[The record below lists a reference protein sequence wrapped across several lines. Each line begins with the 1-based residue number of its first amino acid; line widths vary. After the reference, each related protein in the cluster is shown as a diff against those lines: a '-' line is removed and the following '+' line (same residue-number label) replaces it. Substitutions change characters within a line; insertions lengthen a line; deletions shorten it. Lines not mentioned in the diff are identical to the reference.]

1 MGFMAMENISPTRIS
16 LIKTKKTLKTA
27 KTGCE
32 VLEHKRD
39 ILLREL
45 RNSIYNAE
53 QIRKTLI
60 EILTAAYQ
68 SLREANIAKGTETIS
83 DVALGSSFSA
93 NYLVDTKSIMGVAVP
108 TVKFQNEKNVK
119 PEYGFAN
126 TNADLDKAFQLFY
139 KALKLIGDLAAAEGT
154 TYQLANDI
162 NKTQRRVNALNY
174 VLIPKY
180 RDAVTWIELVL
191 EEKEREEFI
200 RTKRIKNMIQNK

>member
-1 MGFMAMENISPTRIS
+1 MSTENISPTRIS

-39 ILLREL
+39 ILIREL
-45 RNSIYNAE
+45 RDSIYHAE
-53 QIRKTLI
+53 QIRKALIDTL
-60 EILTAAYQ
+60 TDAYY
-68 SLREANIAKGTETIS
+68 SLREANIAKGTKTIS
-83 DVALGSSFSA
+83 DVVLGSSFRA
-93 NYLVDTKSIMGVAVP
+93 NYLVNTKSIMGVAVP
-108 TVKFQNEKNVK
+108 TVEFQSEKNVK

-126 TNADLDKAFQLFY
+126 TTADLDKAFELFY
-139 KALKLIGDLAAAEGT
+139 DVLKLVGDLAAAEGT

-180 RDAVTWIELVL
+180 HDAVKWIELVL

-200 RTKRIKNMIQNK
+200 RTKRIKSMIQNKQ

>member
-1 MGFMAMENISPTRIS
+1 MSMENISPTRIS

-39 ILLREL
+39 ILIREL
-45 RNSIYNAE
+45 RDSIYHAE
-53 QIRKTLI
+53 QIRNTLI
-60 EILTAAYQ
+60 DTLTSAYH
-68 SLREANIAKGTETIS
+68 SLREANIAKGAETIS
-83 DVALGSSFSA
+83 DVVLGSSFRA
-93 NYLVDTKSIMGVAVP
+93 NYLVNTKSIMGVAVP
-108 TVKFQNEKNVK
+108 TVEFQSEKNVK

-126 TNADLDKAFQLFY
+126 TTADLDKAFELFY
-139 KALKLIGDLAAAEGT
+139 EVLKLIGDLAAAEGT

-180 RDAVTWIELVL
+180 YDAVKWIELVL

-200 RTKRIKNMIQNK
+200 RTKRIKSMIQNKP